1 MKQRG
6 VKIAIA
12 MGTYKRPK
20 MLREA
25 ILSLKELKVSDSF
38 SVKFILADNDT
49 ELSAK
54 PLFDELSKELPFDS
68 EYTAVS
74 DSGVVPVRNR
84 LIKICLDK
92 ELDYLAFIDDDEI
105 ADPQWL
111 ITLHEAIHEYKADAV
126 AGLVKYQLPE
136 DCEDWIKERDFYGLK
151 YFKTGA
157 KPFSASTNNV
167 IISLAFIEKHNL
179 HFDYRLNECGSSD
192 THFFTQLKRNGGKL
206 VWTNEAVTYETVTD
220 SRASEEWILQ
230 RAFKTGYT
238 THVRNEIRFGK
249 LGALIASALHIPF
262 FLLIWFFLSLKN
274 GFVKKSSKVFNKRAY
289 HKARGAWHAILGRSF
304 NAYHVI
310 HGN

>member
-1 MKQRG
+1 MDKQ
-6 VKIAIA
+6 VQIAIA

-20 MLREA
+20 MLKEA
-25 ILSLKELKVSDSF
+25 IESLIDLEIPEGV

-54 PLFDELSKELPFDS
+54 PILEDLAKKLPF
-68 EYTAVS
+68 ES
-74 DSGVVPVRNR
+74 DYISVFNSGVVPIRNR

-92 ELDYLAFIDDDEI
+92 ELDYIAFIDDDET
-105 ADPQWL
+105 ADSKWL
-111 ITLHEAIHEYKADAV
+111 TELYNAVLEFKAHAV
-126 AGLVKYQLPE
+126 AGLVKYQLPK
-136 DCEDWIKERDFYGLK
+136 DCEDWIRERDFYGLK

-167 IISLAFIEKHNL
+167 IVSLAFIEKHNL
-179 HFDYRLNECGSSD
+179 HFDLRLNECGSSD
-192 THFFTQLKRNGGKL
+192 THFFTQVKKNGGKL
-206 VWTNEAVTYETVTD
+206 FWTNEAVTYETVTA

-249 LGALIASALHIPF
+249 LGAVIASMIHIPF
-262 FLLIWFFLSLKN
+262 FLLKFLFLSVKN
-274 GFVKKSSKVFNKRAY
+274 GFVKKSSKVFNRRAY
-289 HKARGAWHAILGRSF
+289 HIARGAWHAILGRNF

>member
-1 MKQRG
+1 
-6 VKIAIA
+6 

-25 ILSLKELKVSDSF
+25 ILSLRELEVPDF
-38 SVKFILADNDT
+38 ISVKFILADNDT

-54 PLFDELSKELPFDS
+54 SIFEELIVGLPFES
-68 EYTAVS
+68 EYVSVS

-92 ELDYLAFIDDDEI
+92 ELDYIAFIDDDET
-105 ADPQWL
+105 ADPRWL
-111 ITLHEAIHEYKADAV
+111 IELYDAMQEYEAHAV

-167 IISLAFIEKHNL
+167 IISMAFIEKHNL
-179 HFDYRLNECGSSD
+179 HFDTRLNECGSSD

-206 VWTNEAVTYETVTD
+206 IWTNKAVTYEKVTD

-238 THVRNEIRFGK
+238 THMRNEIRFGK
-249 LGALIASALHIPF
+249 LGAVIASMLHIPF
-262 FLLIWFFLSLKN
+262 FLLKWVVLSLKN
-274 GFVKKSSKVFNKRAY
+274 GFVKKSNKVFNRRAY

>member
-1 MKQRG
+1 MERE

-25 ILSLKELKVSDSF
+25 IRSLKDLVIPEYI

-54 PLFDELSKELPFDS
+54 SIFEELTKDLPFDS
-68 EYTAVS
+68 DYISVFN
-74 DSGVVPVRNR
+74 SGVVPIRNR

-92 ELDYLAFIDDDEI
+92 ELDYIAFIDDDET
-105 ADPQWL
+105 ADPNWL
-111 ITLHEAIHEYKADAV
+111 IELYGAVKNYNAHAV

-136 DCEDWIKERDFYGLK
+136 DCEDWIRDRDFYGLK

-167 IISLAFIEKHNL
+167 IVSLAFIEKHNL
-179 HFDYRLNECGSSD
+179 HFDLRLNECGSSD
-192 THFFTQLKRNGGKL
+192 THFFTQLKKNGGKL
-206 VWTNEAVTYETVTD
+206 IWTNEAITYEKVTA

-249 LGALIASALHIPF
+249 LGAVIASMIHIPF
-262 FLLIWFFLSLKN
+262 FLSKWMFLSLKN

-289 HKARGAWHAILGRSF
+289 HIARGAWHAILGRSF